1 MKQISE
7 TVATECGIANVRFI
21 FNSRYR
27 IVVFLQR
34 ILSGSLDCGSSINAR
49 KIIGNLNIFVNSL
62 CIRCVAKRLMPAVL
76 FSWGMIFLISCSNL
90 KQERSP
96 NTVEQAMDI
105 ALADTKALTASEAP
119 MNDSIADSLLSSATE
134 GTVSAEQNEERFDIS
149 VNSVPAKTFFVSLVA
164 DAGINVVA
172 HPEVSGTISLELK
185 NVSVSEAL
193 NVTRDV
199 YGYEYKLESG
209 IYRIYPRKLRTKVF
223 PIDYLDV
230 QRVGVSDTGVLI
242 GTISSNNG
250 QAANPQVANGNA
262 ASGNGDMANL
272 LAYAEGSDNKTAGTG
287 VAPGARVQTL
297 NKTNFWHSLH
307 KTVSAIIGGEEDG
320 RVVMTNPQ
328 SGLVVVTALPREL
341 SSVREFLKQSELSVK
356 RQVVL
361 ETKIIEVQLSE
372 AFEAGINWGAI
383 SGSLSATSTASG
395 SGTFTDI
402 IFDQK
407 GESETLFTSIA
418 NIVDITKL
426 LKLLETQ
433 GNVQVLSSPRIS
445 TVNNQK
451 AVIRVGTDEFFVTGV
466 SNSTVASAASI
477 VNTPE
482 IQLESFFS
490 GIALDVTP
498 QIAEDGEVILHIHPI
513 VSDVKDQLKE
523 ITVGSSNF
531 SLPLAVRDIRESDSI
546 VRARSGQVVVLGGLM
561 QESKVDTAG
570 KRPFI
575 GDIPG
580 VNLLFRT
587 REKASVKT
595 ELVILMRP
603 MIVNEKTWQEELSKH
618 ARRVG
623 ELSKEYRSR

>member
-1 MKQISE
+1 MKQINRPGAIE
-7 TVATECGIANVRFI
+7 RAVAKARLHFNYQFQLIAALQITVGTT
-21 FNSRYR
+21 YR
-27 IVVFLQR
+27 GGL
-34 ILSGSLDCGSSINAR
+34 LSAWENISR
-49 KIIGNLNIFVNSL
+49 KIYRPDNGLFVQPFTHRIIQVLLLMGGSIFMLSCQNIKQDTSIGEQ
-62 CIRCVAKRLMPAVL
+62 VL
-76 FSWGMIFLISCSNL
+76 QAAL
-90 KQERSP
+90 
-96 NTVEQAMDI
+96 VEARMQ
-105 ALADTKALTASEAP
+105 SEADLGISDP
-119 MNDSIADSLLSSATE
+119 LADSLLQSATAANA
-134 GTVSAEQNEERFDIS
+134 TAAQSEERFDIS
-149 VNSVPAKTFFVSLVA
+149 VNGVPAKTFFVSLVA
-164 DAGINVVA
+164 DSGINVVA
-172 HPEVSGTISLELK
+172 HPEISGIISLELK
-185 NVSVSEAL
+185 NVTVSETL
-193 NVTRDV
+193 DVTRDV
-199 YGYEYKLESG
+199 YGYEYKLDSG
-209 IYRIYPRKLRTKVF
+209 IYRIYPRKLRTQVF
-223 PIDYLDV
+223 PVNYLDV

-242 GTISSNNG
+242 GTISSSNG
-250 QAANPQVANGNA
+250 PGGTRQTRNDNIAAGNGNV
-262 ASGNGDMANL
+262 ANL
-272 LAYAEGSDNKTAGTG
+272 LSYVEGDDDSKNGGGG

-307 KTVSAIIGGEEDG
+307 KTLSAIIGGEDDG
-320 RVVMTNPQ
+320 RVVMANPQ
-328 SGLVVVTALPREL
+328 SGLVVVTALPHEL

-361 ETKIIEVQLSE
+361 ETKIVEVQLSE
-372 AFEAGINWGAI
+372 SFEAGINWGAI

-395 SGTFTDI
+395 SGTYKDI
-402 IFDQK
+402 IFDK
-407 GESETLFTSIA
+407 EGINETLFTSILDV
-418 NIVDITKL
+418 VDITKL
-426 LKLLETQ
+426 LALLETQ

-466 SNSTVASAASI
+466 SNSTTSSAASI

-482 IQLESFFS
+482 VELESFFS

-513 VSDVKDQLKE
+513 VSDVQDQIKE

-587 REKASVKT
+587 REKATVKT

-603 MIVNEKTWQEELSKH
+603 IVVDEQTWQEALSER
-618 ARRVG
+618 ARRMG
-623 ELSKEYRSR
+623 ELSKEY